1 MSETHQTTDS
11 GSSSGTTTQTSTAN
25 GGAAGAGGAAAAP
38 EPKFWE
44 GFADKSLA
52 QSNSVTRWPSVEEMA
67 KGYVSLEKRFG
78 VPPERRIDLPEDM
91 TKPEAMREV
100 MGKLGLP
107 EKPDGYGFKLPEGA
121 SEADNAMLGK
131 YTEAAHKAGVPTA
144 QAREMLN
151 WWVEQNAAAQTA
163 AAEALTARKAEGES
177 ALKTAFGAAYDDRM
191 REAKNLLTRYDPEG
205 KTGLSADNLTT
216 FPAWTQML
224 IRMSDR
230 MQEPGGLPQGGAPEG
245 GERPMTPAQAQAQL
259 NTFELDQA
267 KQAALHDGKHPAHKA
282 VLAERTK
289 LLEAANPRPAAP
301 VTVAR

>member
-1 MSETHQTTDS
+1 MSETHQTP
-11 GSSSGTTTQTSTAN
+11 GSESSPQTTTQTSTAN
-25 GGAAGAGGAAAAP
+25 QPNGGAAP

-44 GFADKSLA
+44 SFADKSLA
-52 QSNSVTRWPSVEEMA
+52 ESNSVTRWPSVEEMA

-91 TKPEAMREV
+91 TKPEALREV
-100 MGKLGLP
+100 MTKLGLP

-121 SEADNAMLGK
+121 SEQDNAMLGK
-131 YTEAAHKAGVPTA
+131 YVEAAHKAGVPTP
-144 QAREMLN
+144 QAKQMLD

-163 AAEALTARKAEGES
+163 AAQALTQRKTEGEG
-177 ALKTAFGAAYDDRM
+177 ALKTAFGGAYEDRM

-205 KTGLSADNLTT
+205 KTGLTADNLTT

-230 MQEPGGLPQGGAPEG
+230 MQEPGGLPAGEPPEG
-245 GERPMTPAQAQAQL
+245 GERPLTPAQAKAQL
-259 NTFELDQA
+259 NTFNLDQA
-267 KQAALHDGKHPAHKA
+267 KQLALFDPKHPSHKA

-289 LLEAANPRPAAP
+289 LLEAANPRGEAP
-301 VTVAR
+301 TIAVR